1 MAMPAPADATAATPT
16 ATPQATHS
24 APTQGPPQTQTRAEA
39 TAGDQHMA
47 PLTAGMPASSA
58 PGADAAAL
66 SSQTPS
72 EQPQPAQ
79 EREVPQEQVM
89 ARSTS
94 DAMDTS

>member
-1 MAMPAPADATAATPT
+1 MPASVGATT
-16 ATPQATHS
+16 ATPAAAPQATQ
-24 APTQGPPQTQTRAEA
+24 APPTRAPPQTQTQA
-39 TAGDQHMA
+39 TAGDQHMVQA
-47 PLTAGMPASSA
+47 VTAGMPASNP

-66 SSQTPS
+66 SSQMPS

-79 EREVPQEQVM
+79 EREVPGEPVI